1 MYREILRYRN
11 EAIRRIM
18 SEPKVIWS
26 GTYAGIEA
34 DVRVVGGTPVPFLAG
49 RMATWERDI
58 GSILEA
64 AAMGLALERDILLER
79 LTRVEGPAKQLVD
92 IDNNLAEGRDVA
104 AKASFH
110 DSVMRP
116 IEELRVYLGNV
127 KRAEKRG
134 QTIFDWEVDRRKR
147 VERERDELRER
158 LARIEKLAKNVIDM
172 HREICAGLPPGEFVK
187 EKYDARDW
195 AIDDLRNALGLARFR
210 MGLDAGRS
218 SVFVENEALR
228 ERLAKLEAGLAT
240 ACNEWEYASQY
251 KGEFLAEKHGDA
263 EDIAELREL
272 LKGTGDVET

>member
-1 MYREILRYRN
+1 
-11 EAIRRIM
+11 M

-26 GTYAGIEA
+26 GTYAGIDA
-34 DVRVVGGTPVPFLAG
+34 DVRVVNGKPVPFLTG
-49 RMATWERDI
+49 RTTAFMHHAE
-58 GSILEA
+58 GVLGA
-64 AAMGLALERDILLER
+64 AVMGLAIERDVLLER
-79 LTRVEGPAKQLVD
+79 LTRIEKPAQQLVN
-92 IDNNLAEGRDVA
+92 IDNDLAEGRDVA

-116 IEELRVYLGNV
+116 IEELRGYFGNV
-127 KRAEKRG
+127 ARAEKRG